1 MKNYWLHSLSL
12 FSLALLLCVIPTSA
26 MAQKKKKKKT
36 PAKTTQS
43 GTWVVPSPG
52 VRDKATLD
60 AQKQQADKLK
70 KASLPWAVSFISIG
84 EGIDFNT
91 EKKFIDLHQSFL
103 KQGCELFLDKKSHGR
118 EGERDY
124 CVSSAN
130 SDCMIKFREAVDK
143 MIAGNRLILILDE
156 QPCK

>member
-1 MKNYWLHSLSL
+1 MKNYWLPSLSVL
-12 FSLALLLCVIPTSA
+12 SLALLLCTLPSTA

-36 PAKTTQS
+36 PVKTAQS
-43 GTWVVPSPG
+43 GVGVVPSPG
-52 VRDKATLD
+52 VRDKAALD
-60 AQKQQADKLK
+60 AEKQQADKLK

-84 EGIDFNT
+84 EGIDLKA
-91 EKKFIDLHQSFL
+91 EKKFLELHQSFTL
-103 KQGCELFLDKKSHGR
+103 DGCELFLSKTSKGR

-143 MIAGNRLILILDE
+143 MIVGNRLILILDE

>member
-1 MKNYWLHSLSL
+1 MKNYWLPSLSL
-12 FSLALLLCVIPTSA
+12 FSLALLLCTIPTSA

-36 PAKTTQS
+36 PAKTAQT
-43 GTWVVPSPG
+43 GTWVVPAPG
-52 VRDKATLD
+52 VRDKAALD

-70 KASLPWAVSFISIG
+70 KASMPWAVSFISIG
-84 EGIDFNT
+84 EGIDLKA
-91 EKKFIDLHQSFL
+91 EKKFLELHQSFTMN
-103 KQGCELFLDKKSHGR
+103 GCELFLDKTAKGR